1 MVNSFAELVK
11 SRRSVRRYVEKPVN
25 RQLIRQCLEAA
36 RLAPSAENVQPWRY
50 IIIDEPEL
58 ISQFAKEAF
67 SGIYFPMK
75 FAAKA
80 PVIIVMLAKLDL
92 LYRYR
97 RQETE
102 EIVFRYPTESYS
114 AYSTFFYPDGAPVQ
128 KDILDWISWI
138 EQGGGPVET
147 YNLRGWGILP
157 ENNYE
162 KSWVKICEVWNPNNS
177 ATWRDDN
184 GDYA

>member
-1 MVNSFAELVK
+1 MGVQHSDKTLFDCERCKSLTDKYTICKNCVYKKITSYQEALLKASSKAYLRTDGTVAIGDIGIIFAGTTKVDIK
-11 SRRSVRRYVEKPVN
+11 N
-25 RQLIRQCLEAA
+25 I
-36 RLAPSAENVQPWRY
+36 EN
-50 IIIDEPEL
+50 
-58 ISQFAKEAF
+58 
-67 SGIYFPMK
+67 
-75 FAAKA
+75 
-80 PVIIVMLAKLDL
+80 MLAKLDL